1 MKICIIGYGK
11 MGKMVEKIAISK
23 GHSINQIID
32 SPNDEIDGNADVA
45 IIFSTPESAVL
56 NIMKCFEKKLP
67 VVCGTTGWLN
77 DIEKIKKYCETN
89 NGTFLFSPN
98 FSLGVN
104 LFFKINNSVS
114 KIMRNSDEFDLRISE
129 VHHTSKIDSPSG
141 TALKIKR
148 DIDSIL
154 NKDVQIES
162 KRIGSNNGTHEVIY
176 ESFSDLIKI
185 SHTAKNRDSFALG
198 SIVCAQWIISQN
210 GFFEMDDFLNDFL

>member
-1 MKICIIGYGK
+1 

-154 NKDVQIES
+154 NKNTQIES
-162 KRIGSNNGTHEVIY
+162 KRIGSNNGTHEIIY

>member
-89 NGTFLFSPN
+89 NSTFLFSPN

-154 NKDVQIES
+154 NKNTQIES
-162 KRIGSNNGTHEVIY
+162 KRIGSNNGTHEIIY

>member
-32 SPNDEIDGNADVA
+32 SPNDEIVGNADVA

-89 NGTFLFSPN
+89 NSTFLFSPN

-154 NKDVQIES
+154 NKNTQIES

>member
-32 SPNDEIDGNADVA
+32 SPNDEVDGNADVA

-77 DIEKIKKYCETN
+77 DIEKIKKYCETYN
-89 NGTFLFSPN
+89 STFLFSPN

-114 KIMRNSDEFDLRISE
+114 KIMRNSDDFDLRISE

-141 TALKIKR
+141 TALKIKK

>member
-11 MGKMVEKIAISK
+11 MGKMLEIIAISK

-32 SPNDEIDGNADVA
+32 SPTDKVDGNADVA

-56 NIMKCFEKKLP
+56 NIVKCFEKKLP
-67 VVCGTTGWLN
+67 VICGTTGWLN

-114 KIMRNSDEFDLRISE
+114 KIMKNSDEFDLRISE
-129 VHHTSKIDSPSG
+129 VHHVSKIDSPSG
-141 TALKIKR
+141 TALKIKK

-154 NKDVQIES
+154 KKDTQIES

-185 SHTAKNRDSFALG
+185 SHIAKNRESFALG

-210 GFFEMDDFLNDFL
+210 GFFEMDDSLNDFL

>member
-32 SPNDEIDGNADVA
+32 SPTDEVDGNADVA
-45 IIFSTPESAVL
+45 IIFSTPESAVP
-56 NIMKCFEKKLP
+56 NIIKCFEKKLP

-89 NGTFLFSPN
+89 NSTFLFSPN

-141 TALKIKR
+141 TALKIKK

>member
-32 SPNDEIDGNADVA
+32 SPNDEVDGNADVA

-67 VVCGTTGWLN
+67 VICGTTGWLN

-89 NGTFLFSPN
+89 NSTFLFSPN

-141 TALKIKR
+141 TALKIKK

>member
-1 MKICIIGYGK
+1 MKICLIGYGK

-23 GHSINQIID
+23 GYSINQIID
-32 SPNDEIDGNADVA
+32 SPNDEAKGNADVA

-154 NKDVQIES
+154 NKNTQIES
-162 KRIGSNNGTHEVIY
+162 KRIGSNNGTHEIIY

>member
-32 SPNDEIDGNADVA
+32 SPSDEVEGNADVA
-45 IIFSTPESAVL
+45 IIFSTPDSAL
-56 NIMKCFEKKLP
+56 PNIIKCFEKKLS
-67 VVCGTTGWLN
+67 VICGTTGWLK

-89 NGTFLFSPN
+89 NNTFLFSPN

-114 KIMRNSDEFDLRISE
+114 KIMKSHDEFNSKISE
-129 VHHTSKIDSPSG
+129 VHHTTKIDSPSG
-141 TALKIKR
+141 TALKIKK
-148 DIDSIL
+148 DIDSVL
-154 NKDVQIES
+154 KKDTSIVS

-176 ESFSDLIKI
+176 ESFSDFIKI
-185 SHTAKNRDSFALG
+185 SHIAKNRDSFALG
-198 SIVCAQWIISQN
+198 SVVCAEWIISQN
-210 GFFEMDDFLNDFL
+210 GFFQMDDFLNDFL

>member
-1 MKICIIGYGK
+1 
-11 MGKMVEKIAISK
+11 
-23 GHSINQIID
+23 
-32 SPNDEIDGNADVA
+32 
-45 IIFSTPESAVL
+45 
-56 NIMKCFEKKLP
+56 
-67 VVCGTTGWLN
+67 
-77 DIEKIKKYCETN
+77 
-89 NGTFLFSPN
+89 
-98 FSLGVN
+98 
-104 LFFKINNSVS
+104 
-114 KIMRNSDEFDLRISE
+114 MRNSDEFDLRISE

-141 TALKIKR
+141 TALKIKK

-154 NKDVQIES
+154 KKDTQIES

>member
-11 MGKMVEKIAISK
+11 MGKMVEKIAMSK

-45 IIFSTPESAVL
+45 IIFSTPESAVPS
-56 NIMKCFEKKLP
+56 IIKCFEKKLP

-77 DIEKIKKYCETN
+77 DIEKIKNYCETN
-89 NGTFLFSPN
+89 NSTFLFSPN

-104 LFFKINNSVS
+104 LFFKINSSVS

-141 TALKIKR
+141 TALKIKK

-154 NKDVQIES
+154 DKDAQIES

-198 SIVCAQWIISQN
+198 SIVCAQWIINQN

>member
-32 SPNDEIDGNADVA
+32 SPNDEIVGNADVA

-89 NGTFLFSPN
+89 NSTFLFSPN

-154 NKDVQIES
+154 NKNTQIES
-162 KRIGSNNGTHEVIY
+162 KRIGSNNGTHEIIY

>member
-32 SPNDEIDGNADVA
+32 SPNDKVDGNADVA
-45 IIFSTPESAVL
+45 IIFSTPKSAVL

-89 NGTFLFSPN
+89 NSTFLFSPN

-154 NKDVQIES
+154 NKNTQIES
-162 KRIGSNNGTHEVIY
+162 KRIGSNNGTHEIIY

>member
-1 MKICIIGYGK
+1 
-11 MGKMVEKIAISK
+11 
-23 GHSINQIID
+23 
-32 SPNDEIDGNADVA
+32 
-45 IIFSTPESAVL
+45 
-56 NIMKCFEKKLP
+56 MKCFEKKLP
-67 VVCGTTGWLN
+67 VICGTTGWLN
-77 DIEKIKKYCETN
+77 DIEKIKRYCETN
-89 NGTFLFSPN
+89 NSTFLFSPN

-114 KIMRNSDEFDLRISE
+114 KIMRNSDDFDLRISE

-141 TALKIKR
+141 TALKIKK

-154 NKDVQIES
+154 NKDAQIES

-176 ESFSDLIKI
+176 ESYSDLIKI

>member
-32 SPNDEIDGNADVA
+32 SPTDEVDGNADVA

-56 NIMKCFEKKLP
+56 NIVKCFEKKLP
-67 VVCGTTGWLN
+67 VICGTTGWLN
-77 DIEKIKKYCETN
+77 DIEKIKKHCETN
-89 NGTFLFSPN
+89 NSTFLFSPN

-114 KIMRNSDEFDLRISE
+114 KIMKNSDEFDLRISE
-129 VHHTSKIDSPSG
+129 VHHISKIDSPSG
-141 TALKIKR
+141 TALKIKK

-154 NKDVQIES
+154 KKDTQIES

-185 SHTAKNRDSFALG
+185 SHMAKNRESFALG

>member
-32 SPNDEIDGNADVA
+32 SPTDEVDGNADVA

-56 NIMKCFEKKLP
+56 NIVKCFEKKLP

-89 NGTFLFSPN
+89 NSTFLFSPN

-114 KIMRNSDEFDLRISE
+114 KIMKNSDEFDLRISE
-129 VHHTSKIDSPSG
+129 VHHISKIDSPSG
-141 TALKIKR
+141 TALKIKK

-154 NKDVQIES
+154 KKDTQIES

-185 SHTAKNRDSFALG
+185 SHMAKNRESFALG

>member
-67 VVCGTTGWLN
+67 VICGTTGWLN

-89 NGTFLFSPN
+89 NSTFLFSPN

-154 NKDVQIES
+154 NKNTQIES
-162 KRIGSNNGTHEVIY
+162 KRIGSNNGTHEIIY

>member
-77 DIEKIKKYCETN
+77 DIEKIKNYCETN
-89 NGTFLFSPN
+89 NSTFLFSPN

-154 NKDVQIES
+154 NKNTQIES
-162 KRIGSNNGTHEVIY
+162 KRIGSNNGTHEIIY

>member
-77 DIEKIKKYCETN
+77 NIEKIKKYCETN
-89 NGTFLFSPN
+89 NSTFLFSPN

-129 VHHTSKIDSPSG
+129 VHHVSKIDSPSG
-141 TALKIKR
+141 TALKIKK

-154 NKDVQIES
+154 KKDTQIES

-185 SHTAKNRDSFALG
+185 SHIAKNRESFALG
-198 SIVCAQWIISQN
+198 AIVCAQWIISQN

>member
-56 NIMKCFEKKLP
+56 NIVKCFEKKLP

-89 NGTFLFSPN
+89 NSTFLFSPN

-114 KIMRNSDEFDLRISE
+114 KIMKNSDEFDLRISE
-129 VHHTSKIDSPSG
+129 VHHISKIDSPSG
-141 TALKIKR
+141 TALKIKK

-154 NKDVQIES
+154 KKDTQIES

-185 SHTAKNRDSFALG
+185 SHMAKNRESFALG

>member
-11 MGKMVEKIAISK
+11 MGKIVEKIAISK
-23 GHSINQIID
+23 GHAINQIID
-32 SPNDEIDGNADVA
+32 SPNDEVDGNADVA

-56 NIMKCFEKKLP
+56 NIMKCFKKKLP

-104 LFFKINNSVS
+104 LFFKMNNSVS

-141 TALKIKR
+141 TALKIKK

-162 KRIGSNNGTHEVIY
+162 KRIGSNNGTHEVTY

>member
-45 IIFSTPESAVL
+45 IIFSTPESAVP
-56 NIMKCFEKKLP
+56 NIIKCFEKKLP

-89 NGTFLFSPN
+89 NSTFLFSPN

-141 TALKIKR
+141 TALKIKK

-154 NKDVQIES
+154 KKDTQIES

>member
-1 MKICIIGYGK
+1 

-32 SPNDEIDGNADVA
+32 SPTDEVDGNADVA

-56 NIMKCFEKKLP
+56 NIVKCFEKKLP
-67 VVCGTTGWLN
+67 VICGTTGWLN

-89 NGTFLFSPN
+89 NSTFLFSPN

-114 KIMRNSDEFDLRISE
+114 KIMKNSDEFDLRISE
-129 VHHTSKIDSPSG
+129 VHHISKIDSPSG
-141 TALKIKR
+141 TALKIKK

-154 NKDVQIES
+154 KKDTQIES

-185 SHTAKNRDSFALG
+185 SHMAKNRESFALG

>member
-56 NIMKCFEKKLP
+56 NIVKCFEKKLP
-67 VVCGTTGWLN
+67 VICGTTGWLN

-89 NGTFLFSPN
+89 NSTFLFSPN

-141 TALKIKR
+141 TALKIKK

>member
-77 DIEKIKKYCETN
+77 DIEKIKKHCETN
-89 NGTFLFSPN
+89 NSTFLFSPN

-141 TALKIKR
+141 TALKIKK

-154 NKDVQIES
+154 NKNTQIES
-162 KRIGSNNGTHEVIY
+162 KRIGSNNGTHEIIY

>member
-141 TALKIKR
+141 TALKIKK

>member
-1 MKICIIGYGK
+1 
-11 MGKMVEKIAISK
+11 
-23 GHSINQIID
+23 
-32 SPNDEIDGNADVA
+32 
-45 IIFSTPESAVL
+45 
-56 NIMKCFEKKLP
+56 MKCFEKKLP

-77 DIEKIKKYCETN
+77 DIEKIKKHCETN
-89 NGTFLFSPN
+89 NSTFLFSPN

-141 TALKIKR
+141 TALKIKK

-154 NKDVQIES
+154 NKDAQIES

-176 ESFSDLIKI
+176 ESFSDLIRI

>member
-11 MGKMVEKIAISK
+11 MGKMVEKIAMSK

-32 SPNDEIDGNADVA
+32 SPNDKVDGNADVA
-45 IIFSTPESAVL
+45 IIFSTPKSAVL

-77 DIEKIKKYCETN
+77 DIEKIKKHCETN
-89 NGTFLFSPN
+89 NSTFLFSPN

-141 TALKIKR
+141 TALKIKK

-185 SHTAKNRDSFALG
+185 SHTAKNRESFALG

>member
-32 SPNDEIDGNADVA
+32 SPNDEVDGNADVA

-77 DIEKIKKYCETN
+77 DIEKIKKHCETN
-89 NGTFLFSPN
+89 NSTFLFSPN

-114 KIMRNSDEFDLRISE
+114 KIMRNSDDFDLRISE

-141 TALKIKR
+141 TALKIKK

>member
-32 SPNDEIDGNADVA
+32 SPNDEVDGDADVA

-67 VVCGTTGWLN
+67 VICGTTGWLN
-77 DIEKIKKYCETN
+77 DIEKIKNYCETN
-89 NGTFLFSPN
+89 NSTFLFSPN

-154 NKDVQIES
+154 NKNTQIES
-162 KRIGSNNGTHEVIY
+162 KRIGSNNGTHEIIY

>member
-1 MKICIIGYGK
+1 MKICLIGYGK

-141 TALKIKR
+141 TALKIKK

-154 NKDVQIES
+154 NKDAQIAS
-162 KRIGSNNGTHEVIY
+162 KRIGSNNGIHEVIY

>member
-141 TALKIKR
+141 TAIKIKR

-154 NKDVQIES
+154 NKNTQIES
-162 KRIGSNNGTHEVIY
+162 KRIGSNNGTHEIIY

>member
-45 IIFSTPESAVL
+45 IIFSTPESAVP

-141 TALKIKR
+141 TALKIKK

-154 NKDVQIES
+154 NKDAQIAS
-162 KRIGSNNGTHEVIY
+162 KRIGSNNGIHEVIY

>member
-32 SPNDEIDGNADVA
+32 SPTDEVDGNADVA

-56 NIMKCFEKKLP
+56 NIVKCFEKKLP
-67 VVCGTTGWLN
+67 VICGTTGWLN
-77 DIEKIKKYCETN
+77 DIEKIKNYCETN
-89 NGTFLFSPN
+89 NSTFLFSPN

-114 KIMRNSDEFDLRISE
+114 KIMKNSDEFDLRISE
-129 VHHTSKIDSPSG
+129 VHHISKIDSPSG
-141 TALKIKR
+141 TALKIKK

-154 NKDVQIES
+154 KKDTQIES

-185 SHTAKNRDSFALG
+185 SHMAKNRESFALG

>member
-11 MGKMVEKIAISK
+11 MGKMVEKIAMSK

-45 IIFSTPESAVL
+45 IIFSTPESAVP
-56 NIMKCFEKKLP
+56 NIIKCFEKKLP

-77 DIEKIKKYCETN
+77 DIEKIKNYCETN
-89 NGTFLFSPN
+89 NSTFLFSPN

-104 LFFKINNSVS
+104 LFFKINSSVS

-141 TALKIKR
+141 TALKIKK
-148 DIDSIL
+148 DIDSVL
-154 NKDVQIES
+154 KKDTLIES

-198 SIVCAQWIISQN
+198 SIVCAQWIINQN